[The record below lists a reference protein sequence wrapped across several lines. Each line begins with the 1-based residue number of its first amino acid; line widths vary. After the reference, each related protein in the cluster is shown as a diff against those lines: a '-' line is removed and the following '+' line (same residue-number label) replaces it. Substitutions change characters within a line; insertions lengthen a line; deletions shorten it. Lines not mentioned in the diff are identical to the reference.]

1 MILQKGLCT
10 LADSGYSKNFLHQ
23 GGVKSTVSLV
33 FEDLKF
39 KIPEGY
45 CPVSCLSL
53 AETANWA
60 ESGNHQFGSEPSEI
74 LNLRSSTTPETV
86 AFTPP

>member
-1 MILQKGLCT
+1 M
-10 LADSGYSKNFLHQ
+10 YQ
-23 GGVKSTVSLV
+23 GGVKSTVSCV

-39 KIPEGY
+39 KISEGY
-45 CPVSCLSL
+45 DQNWCFPYSPHL

-60 ESGNHQFGSEPSEI
+60 ESGKHQFWSETSEI